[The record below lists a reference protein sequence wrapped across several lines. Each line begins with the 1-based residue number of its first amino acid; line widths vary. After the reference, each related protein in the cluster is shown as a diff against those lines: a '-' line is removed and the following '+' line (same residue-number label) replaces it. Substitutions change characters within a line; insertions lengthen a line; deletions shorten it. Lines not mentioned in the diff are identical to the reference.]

1 MDWIKWANEIH
12 ENAVGH
18 GWWDEGRTA
27 AEIVCLI
34 HSELSEA
41 LEEYRN
47 NRPMAYGLI
56 LEDDGGFE
64 AAVPRLTEDMDE
76 IRLGRLKPEGIAVE
90 LADAVIRILD
100 WFGHNNETDLPTW
113 DRVGYG
119 FDPEEQACDFP
130 TMLACC
136 HKAVSNAVEDFGT
149 EIDDYYLAMAVFYVR
164 DWLEFRGI
172 DLEEIIAL
180 KHEYNKGRPYRHGGK
195 RI

>member
-12 ENAVGH
+12 ENAKAH
-18 GWWDEGRTA
+18 GWWNEERTA

-47 NRPMAYGLI
+47 NRPMVYALI

-64 AAVPRLTEDMDE
+64 AAEPRLTEDMDE
-76 IRLGRLKPEGIAVE
+76 IRLGRLKPEGIAVD
-90 LADAVIRILD
+90 LVDAVIRILD
-100 WFGHNNETDLPTW
+100 WFGACASDELPDLDNEFNGL
-113 DRVGYG
+113 
-119 FDPEEQACDFP
+119 DPEERVWDLP
-130 TMLACC
+130 RLLAEC
-136 HKAVSNAVEDFGT
+136 HQIIADAWNCGTIDNEDLSAAV
-149 EIDDYYLAMAVFYVR
+149 IYIR
-164 DWLEFRGI
+164 DWLDAKGY
-172 DLEEIIAL
+172 DLEKIMEL